1 MSAPLPSLVGVI
13 HLRPLPESPR
23 YDGDLAA
30 VAASAARDARALVIA
45 GFDGIVVENFGDAP
59 FVPGRVAPVTVAALT
74 ACALAVRAAAPG
86 VALGIN
92 VLRND
97 AEAALAVAVAVG
109 AEMIRVNVHTG
120 ARVTDQGLI
129 EGHAHLTLR
138 QRRAL
143 GAERVALLCDVDVKH
158 SAALAPRPIGEEAY
172 DLAARGLADAVLVT
186 GSGTGRGASREDL
199 AAVLAAVHVP
209 VLVASGV
216 TVETLA
222 DVREAHGVIVG
233 SCLRAGGKAGGE
245 VDGEVAKRFAEA
257 FRRSRG

>member
-1 MSAPLPSLVGVI
+1 MAAPLPSLVGVI
-13 HLRPLPESPR
+13 HLRALPESPR
-23 YDGDLAA
+23 YDGDLAG
-30 VAASAARDARALVIA
+30 VVASAARDARALAAA

-59 FVPGRVAPVTVAALT
+59 FVPDRVAPITVAAMT

-97 AEAALAVAVAVG
+97 AEAALAVAVACG
-109 AEMIRVNVHTG
+109 AEMIRINVHTG

-129 EGHAHLTLR
+129 EGRAHLTLR

-158 SAALAPRPIGEEAY
+158 SAALAARPIGEEAH

-186 GSGTGRGASREDL
+186 GSGTGRGAD
-199 AAVLAAVHVP
+199 
-209 VLVASGV
+209 
-216 TVETLA
+216 
-222 DVREAHGVIVG
+222 
-233 SCLRAGGKAGGE
+233 
-245 VDGEVAKRFAEA
+245 
-257 FRRSRG
+257 